1 MLGLR
6 IFLFHAL
13 AKPMF
18 LVLVGH
24 MVKLTIRVFQSIHLE
39 HAPEKL
45 LFFLILL
52 SKLLLVFPS
61 DVVGAKVV
69 YYLRFSHVHG
79 LICFGL
85 VAN

>member
-24 MVKLTIRVFQSIHLE
+24 MVKLTIWIFQSIHLK
-39 HAPEKL
+39 HALEKL
-45 LFFLILL
+45 LFFLTLL
-52 SKLLLVFPS
+52 SKLLLVFLGV
-61 DVVGAKVV
+61 VVGTKVIN
-69 YYLRFSHVHG
+69 YLRFSHVYG